1 MIVEIP
7 LTTGAQSFSIS
18 LGGTQYQMRLVY
30 RSADG
35 GGWFLDIVR
44 ADRSDAIYG
53 IPLVLGKDLLA
64 QHQYKGFGHLLVQ
77 LERGETG
84 HPAYDDMGVGLHLYW
99 SDEPWN
105 TASGSDTSA

>member
-18 LGGTQYQMRLVY
+18 LGGTQYQMSLIY

-35 GGWFLDIVR
+35 GGWFLDMAR
-44 ADRSDAIYG
+44 GKSDAIYG
-53 IPLVLGKDLLA
+53 IPFVIGEDLLA

-77 LERGETG
+77 LESGETG
-84 HPAYDDMGVGLHLYW
+84 RPSYDDMGVGVHLYW

-105 TASGSDTSA
+105 TASGLDTSA